1 MKDLLKSLN
10 DLKDKREGRRPVKK
24 VALKSK
30 KVDLSL
36 KDDLLTALEDSQQ
49 ITKNIDDLMADHY
62 NRLFEIIDSSS
73 NVDNLFNEYE
83 QKIENVDELFNEF
96 KDMLNDLGLESSDVL
111 TDNSER
117 VAMAKERFEQVKEEL
132 EVYKNVVQMA
142 EKGLKG

>member
-1 MKDLLKSLN
+1 MSNLIKELNRLKY
-10 DLKDKREGRRPVKK
+10 KK
-24 VALKSK
+24 QRKNKVSLKSK

-73 NVDNLFNEYE
+73 NVDNLFDEYE

-111 TDNSER
+111 TDSSER

-132 EVYKNVVQMA
+132 EVYKNIVQMA
-142 EKGLKG
+142 ERGLKG